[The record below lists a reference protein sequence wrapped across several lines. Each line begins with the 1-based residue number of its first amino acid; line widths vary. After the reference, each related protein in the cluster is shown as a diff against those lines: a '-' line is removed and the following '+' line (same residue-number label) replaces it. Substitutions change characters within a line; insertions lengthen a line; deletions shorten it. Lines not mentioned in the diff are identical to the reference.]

1 MRLVVCHGEGENF
14 SILEPDGI
22 RRPYHVA
29 TMDPLWWEAA
39 AELGLPRVFFK
50 SKLKLLRFC
59 LGKHVIGVVVR
70 DGNEGTW
77 AMAASLEALGSKA
90 ILNIYP

>member
-22 RRPYHVA
+22 RRPYSVA

-39 AELGLPRVFFK
+39 AELGIPRHFFK
-50 SKLKLLRFC
+50 SKRALLRFC
-59 LGKHVIGVVVR
+59 LGKQLLVVTFR
-70 DGNEGTW
+70 DDSAKTL
-77 AMAASLEALGSKA
+77 AIDAALVALGAVSFR
-90 ILNIYP
+90 IYP